1 MKPAAIVILNQASLA
16 VARKIATTL
25 PGAQIYGLAKRT
37 ESVDISFEAF
47 GETVR
52 SLYTENRPIVGL
64 CAAGILIRTLAPVL
78 SNKQQEPPV
87 LAVAEDGSAVVPLLG
102 GLSGVNVLARSIA
115 TDLNILAAVTTS
127 GDLRFG
133 TALLAP
139 PQGYQLRNPEDAKGF
154 IADLLAGA
162 AVKRIGEADWL
173 ATSQLPWSDSATH
186 EIVVVTP
193 DIPID
198 PNPRRLIYEITAP
211 SRKLTPTSG
220 KLTVVGLGPGPA
232 KWLSPETRQALTTAT
247 DWVGYSTYLNFA
259 APYKTHQTLHESD
272 NREELDRARHALDL
286 AAEGRSVVVVS
297 GGDPGIFA
305 MAAAV
310 LEALELGGNPAWAS
324 INLEILPGISAVQ
337 AAAAR
342 LGAPIGHDFCV
353 ISLSNILKPWEII
366 AERLVAAAQA
376 DFVIA
381 LYNPA
386 SKTRRE
392 QLIQAQALLLQ
403 HRAPT
408 TLVALARDIGRSQ
421 ESIEITS
428 LYALDPAKVDMRT
441 LVLVGSSQTR
451 QFSQGDR
458 LWLYTPRS
466 YVKM

>member
-1 MKPAAIVILNQASLA
+1 MKSAAIVILNQASLP
-16 VARKIATTL
+16 VARKIAIVI

-37 ESVDISFEAF
+37 EGVDIPFEDF

-52 SLYTENRPIVGL
+52 SLYTENHPIIGL
-64 CAAGILIRTLAPVL
+64 CAAGILIRTVAPLL

-115 TDLNILAAVTTS
+115 TDLNITAAVTTS

-139 PQGYQLRNPEDAKGF
+139 PEGYQLRNPEDAKGF
-154 IADLLAGA
+154 IADLLAGSP
-162 AVKRIGEADWL
+162 VKRIGEADWL
-173 ATSQLPWSDSATH
+173 SNSQLPWADSATH

-198 PNPRRLIYEITAP
+198 PNPRRLVYETTTT
-211 SRKLTPTSG
+211 KG
-220 KLTVVGLGPGPA
+220 KLTVIGLGPGPA
-232 KWLSPETRQALTTAT
+232 KWLSPETRHTLEAAT
-247 DWVGYSTYLNFA
+247 DWVGYSTYLNLA

-310 LEALELGGNPAWAS
+310 LEALELGGNPAWAK
-324 INLEILPGISAVQ
+324 IDLEILPGISAVQ

-366 AERLVAAAQA
+366 AKRLVAAAQA

-392 QLIQAQALLLQ
+392 QLIQAQALLLE
-403 HRAPT
+403 HRSPE
-408 TLVALARDIGRSQ
+408 TLVALARDIGRPK
-421 ESIEITS
+421 EMIEIMS
-428 LYALDPAKVDMRT
+428 LEALDPATVDMRT

-458 LWLYTPRS
+458 RWLYTPRS